1 MFWENYCQSFK
12 GGKAIV
18 DPTVYRIAK
27 VDPMHFERT
36 KVNPLEVRELLS
48 ILPTVYRRAKVDPMH
63 FGRTKVDPLE
73 VGKLLLIL
81 QCIGELRSNLCILG
95 ELRSIP

>member
-18 DPTVYRIAK
+18 DLTVYRRAK

-36 KVNPLEVRELLS
+36 KVDPLEVGELLS
-48 ILPTVYRRAKVDPMH
+48 ILPTVYRRVKVDPMR
-63 FGRTKVDPLE
+63 FR
-73 VGKLLLIL
+73 
-81 QCIGELRSNLCILG
+81 R
-95 ELRSIP
+95 LRSIP

>member
-36 KVNPLEVRELLS
+36 KVDPLEVRELLS
-48 ILPTVYRRAKVDPMH
+48 IL
-63 FGRTKVDPLE
+63 
-73 VGKLLLIL
+73 
-81 QCIGELRSNLCILG
+81 
-95 ELRSIP
+95 